1 MLLGDGLIAVAP
13 NVAVLLAFAALFFAL
28 GLWRF
33 RFVD

>member
-1 MLLGDGLIAVAP
+1 MLLGDGLVDVLP
-13 NVAVLLAFAALFFAL
+13 NVAVLLGFAVALFAL